1 MTTSNILK
9 NIDTLI
15 IEMDNP
21 FNMLSNKFYI
31 LQALKTAGFAVIP
44 FAPVIS
50 LHNCY
55 KRTFNTP
62 IDTKIIGFGTY
73 VATMAYSIIHPI
85 TLTMFAFILGPL
97 VYLLCLQS
105 SIDETTEHTKTA
117 NLFKKLALLY
127 RQDLPKSLKMELDNI
142 DEKYK
147 SIFKVL
153 SMRYSKLSDVTDD
166 DHKKQVI
173 RDYGKVVF
181 DGFIERINIF
191 KQYQNELLPIQNELV
206 NELEKEYKIS
216 KSEFFQQL

>member
-1 MTTSNILK
+1 MSTSNILK

-21 FNMLSNKFYI
+21 FNMLSDKFYI
-31 LQALKTAGFAVIP
+31 LQALKTAGFIFIP

-73 VATMAYSIIHPI
+73 FASIAY
-85 TLTMFAFILGPL
+85 AFVYSSGVFFMLAPL

-105 SIDETTEHTKTA
+105 SIDETTEYTKTA

-181 DGFIERINIF
+181 DGFIERLNIF

-216 KSEFFQQL
+216 KSEFFRQL